1 MNNTPQITVVGAG
14 LAGCEA
20 AWQAARLCVRVR
32 LVEMKPKKYTPAHS
46 YPGFAELVCSNSLRS
61 NMMTNAVGVLKEE
74 MRLLGSLVIEAALN
88 CEVPAGSALAVD
100 RYRFSDYIT
109 HKLRSHPLIEIEE
122 RELTEIPDGIVVIAT
137 GPLTSDSLSRDIARL
152 IGTDYLYFHDAAAPI
167 VSFESI
173 DMTKAFFASRYDK
186 GEASYINCPMTREEY
201 DRFYNALIT
210 AEEAELHDFDKGD
223 VSTGATGDNDSYHYS
238 DSDHYSGSDRI
249 DDNHTANKSKR
260 PTVFEGCM
268 PVEEMARRG
277 RDTLLFGPMKPV
289 GITVPSTGREAYA
302 IVQLRRENLDGTMYN
317 IVGFQ
322 THLKFPEQRRVF
334 GLIPGLENA
343 EFLRYGVMHRNTFMN
358 SPKLLDDC
366 YMYKSR
372 PGLYFAGQMTGVE
385 GYVESASSGL
395 VAGLNAAR
403 YALGLDAAHFD
414 RESMTCALAC
424 YVSDPNVANF
434 QPMNVNFGIAA
445 PLATRVKGGKRA
457 RGEAMGIRAIENI
470 KAKVAELGLAD
481 IQTEQ

>member
-20 AWQAARLCVRVR
+20 AYMAARLGVRVR

-46 YPGFAELVCSNSLRS
+46 YSGFAELVCSNSLRS

-74 MRLLGSLVIEAALN
+74 MRLLGSLIIEAAYA

-122 RELTEIPDGIVVIAT
+122 REVTEIPDGIVVIAT

-201 DRFYNALIT
+201 DRFYDALIT
-210 AEEAELHDFDKGD
+210 AEEAELHDFDKSD
-223 VSTGATGDNDSYHYS
+223 VSANA
-238 DSDHYSGSDRI
+238 SG
-249 DDNHTANKSKR
+249 DDNRGDDKSKR

-366 YMYKSR
+366 YMYKAR

-403 YALGLDAAHFD
+403 YALGLDEARFD
-414 RESMTCALAC
+414 RESMTGALAC

-470 KAKVAELGLAD
+470 KAKAAEFGLAAAD
-481 IQTEQ
+481 TSDEQ